1 MATKTLLELLLKAGI
16 KLDDAKDLIKRSGIE
31 GEGIL
36 ATNVGNLIFRAQ
48 QGDLVY
54 LIQDYRTPQN
64 MHPTTLMQ

>member
-1 MATKTLLELLLKAGI
+1 MATKTLLQLLLEAGI

-48 QGDLVY
+48 QGDLVLFNSRLWLPI
-54 LIQDYRTPQN
+54 LI
-64 MHPTTLMQ
+64 LL